1 MHMATAGFL
10 VFYRFKAMNE
20 EETKRAKDEWNGLK
34 NSLPSGIEL
43 LGEYVRA
50 CMGLPNIMV
59 FLLVKLKL
67 PIYF

>member
-20 EETKRAKDEWNGLK
+20 EETKRAKDEWNGFK
-34 NSLPSGIEL
+34 NNLPSGIGL

-50 CMGLPNIMV
+50 CMGYRI
-59 FLLVKLKL
+59 
-67 PIYF
+67 